1 MYFIWKFVYVYH
13 NLDVEHY
20 AFDITEDWAKKW
32 TRLRKTRNKRLWN
45 KILYEDKHCWAFYK
59 WPLLFNVS
67 CRNLMVVYMC
77 MHPLVIHLYT
87 IEYLNQ

>member
-32 TRLRKTRNKRLWN
+32 TRLRKTRNKRLWS
-45 KILYEDKHCWAFYK
+45 KILYEDKYK
-59 WPLLFNVS
+59 KKKWDSTDSSVKLL
-67 CRNLMVVYMC
+67 RNNTFFFFS
-77 MHPLVIHLYT
+77 I
-87 IEYLNQ
+87 